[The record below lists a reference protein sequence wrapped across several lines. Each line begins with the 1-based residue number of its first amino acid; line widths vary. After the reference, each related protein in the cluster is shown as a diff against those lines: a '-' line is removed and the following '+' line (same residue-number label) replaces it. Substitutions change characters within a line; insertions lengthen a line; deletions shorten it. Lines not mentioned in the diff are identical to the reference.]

1 MNKQYK
7 IKWMLHN
14 FKKDIIFSY
23 GFNKNMIN
31 FYDEE
36 LIKKLR
42 NIYFGALP
50 ASILL
55 LSNFMS
61 NGKCYDS
68 AFMLSKAFLDTDD
81 DVKLIYASIDSI
93 KLNPINQFDSN
104 PLYADHCFV
113 ERITK
118 DGKDL
123 IYDTS
128 KGLVYDKKLYW
139 LMEKP
144 KVRKITSKEEI
155 ISYIN
160 KNKNPIDEV
169 KNDNY
174 NSLFIIPLIE
184 DTYEYPNEIYAH
196 LDGGLLQRE
205 VNIFKKS
212 INYDDLKNELDHDI
226 KSNILLK

>member
-1 MNKQYK
+1 MNRQYK
-7 IKWMLHN
+7 TKWMLHN
-14 FKKDIIFSY
+14 LKKDIIFLY
-23 GFNKNMIN
+23 GFNKNLIN
-31 FYDEE
+31 FYDED

-42 NIYFGALP
+42 NIYNGALP

-61 NGKCYDS
+61 NGKCYES
-68 AFMLSKAFLDTDD
+68 ALMLSKAFLDSED

-93 KLNPINQFDSN
+93 KLNPINQFDFN

-128 KGLVYDKKLYW
+128 KGLIYDKKMYW

-144 KVRKITSKEEI
+144 KIRKITSKEEI
-155 ISYIN
+155 INYIS
-160 KNKNPIDEV
+160 KNNNPLDDIKSD
-169 KNDNY
+169 KR
-174 NSLFIIPLIE
+174 NSLLLIPLIE
-184 DTYEYPNEIYAH
+184 DTYEYPNEIYAR

-212 INYDDLKNELDHDI
+212 INYNELDQDI
-226 KSNILLK
+226 KSNILIK

>member
-42 NIYFGALP
+42 TIYSGVLP

-61 NGKCYDS
+61 NGKCYES
-68 AFMLSKAFLDTDD
+68 ALLLSKSFLDSED

-104 PLYADHCFV
+104 PLYSDHCFV

-128 KGLVYDKKLYW
+128 KGLIYDKKLYW
-139 LMEKP
+139 LMENP

-155 ISYIN
+155 INYIN
-160 KNKNPIDEV
+160 RNKDTLDNV
-169 KNDNY
+169 KSDKR
-174 NSLFIIPLIE
+174 NSLLLIPLIE

-212 INYDDLKNELDHDI
+212 INYDELQKEAEQDMKKLFLK
-226 KSNILLK
+226 K

>member
-1 MNKQYK
+1 MEK
-7 IKWMLHN
+7 ISRSKWMLHN
-14 FKKDIIFSY
+14 LKKDVIVLY
-23 GFNKNMIN
+23 GINKNLIN
-31 FYDEE
+31 YYDEE

-42 NIYFGALP
+42 TIYSGSMP
-50 ASILL
+50 ASVLL

-68 AFMLSKAFLDTDD
+68 AFLLSKAFLDTED

-93 KLNPINQFDSN
+93 RLNPIYSFDSN

-144 KVRKITSKEEI
+144 KVRKIVSKKEI
-155 ISYIN
+155 INNTN
-160 KNKNPIDEV
+160 KNNTLEGV
-169 KNDNY
+169 KSDKL
-174 NSLFIIPLIE
+174 NSLFLIPLIE
-184 DTYEYPNEIYAH
+184 DTYEYPNEIYAQ
-196 LDGGLLQRE
+196 LSGGLLQRE
-205 VNIFKKS
+205 VKMYKKS
-212 INYDDLKNELDHDI
+212 INYDELEKELYQDV
-226 KSNILLK
+226 KSHIIVK

>member
-1 MNKQYK
+1 MNKNYK
-7 IKWMLHN
+7 AKWMLHN
-14 FKKDIIFSY
+14 FKKNIIFNY
-23 GFNKNMIN
+23 GFNKNLID

-36 LIKKLR
+36 LIRKLR
-42 NIYFGALP
+42 TIYSGALP

-68 AFMLSKAFLDTDD
+68 AFLLSKAFLDTDD
-81 DVKLIYASIDSI
+81 DVKLIYASIDGI
-93 KLNPINQFDSN
+93 KYNPINQFDSN

-118 DGKDL
+118 DGKNL

-144 KVRKITSKEEI
+144 KVRKITSKKEI
-155 ISYIN
+155 INYIN
-160 KNKNPIDEV
+160 KNKDPLDEV
-169 KNDNY
+169 KNDSH

-205 VNIFKKS
+205 VEIFKKS
-212 INYDDLKNELDHDI
+212 INYDELQKEAEQDMKKLFLK
-226 KSNILLK
+226 K

>member
-42 NIYFGALP
+42 TIYSGVLP

-61 NGKCYDS
+61 NGKCYES
-68 AFMLSKAFLDTDD
+68 ALLLSKSFLDSED

-104 PLYADHCFV
+104 PLYSDHCFV

-128 KGLVYDKKLYW
+128 KGLIYDKKLYW
-139 LMEKP
+139 LMENP

-155 ISYIN
+155 INYIN
-160 KNKNPIDEV
+160 RNKDTLDNV
-169 KNDNY
+169 KSDKR
-174 NSLFIIPLIE
+174 NSLLLIPLIE

-212 INYDDLKNELDHDI
+212 INYDELQKEVEQDMKKLFLK
-226 KSNILLK
+226 K